1 MEKRKS
7 KSIFIVI
14 FVIILIMISNYC
26 NATSNKYG
34 YFNIDNSFS
43 SMRTNGVCLSEIKF
57 ENLTDTSNVFG
68 VTGEI
73 ENEEDIDKN
82 IVITLNFYDKY
93 YNIVAVLESTQYIRA
108 NETLS
113 YNNFENISE
122 INDGYSVDDIKY
134 YNINVNSEAEVT
146 SSENYDYEIDDY
158 KINMVVNENNTF
170 DITETITANFNVAK
184 HGIFRKIPLRNSI
197 TRLDGTKS
205 NNRAIISNISVNE
218 NYSVF
223 NENGYKV
230 IKIGDANKNL
240 TGSHTYTIKYTYNIG
255 KDPVKDA
262 DELYFNLIGNE
273 WDTIIKNVSFNI
285 LMPKSFD
292 KSSLGFSSGIVGS
305 TDNSNVIYNV
315 NGNNITGSI
324 ETPLKV
330 GEGLTVRLTL
340 PEEYFLGEN
349 NNIDKYCLFVIA
361 ICVIFVFLA
370 YCLWSK
376 YGKDN
381 EVVETVEFYPPD
393 GYNSAEVNFLYK
405 GSLEDEGAISLL
417 IYLANQGYIKIE
429 ETEEQELFSKT
440 KGFKIIKIK
449 EYDGNNE
456 YERMFFDGLFKTQQQ
471 IDMNKVKE
479 IMKESKEQGEKI
491 TFQDAIEMSISTKKL
506 DSVTKSDLY
515 DKFYITLNNIK
526 EKINTKENRNKIF
539 ESLSSSKIKYLLLMI
554 MSIIILLTIKPI
566 FEYRQLDISAIIFIS
581 VFVRNWFYCC
591 YRNSYR
597 YNKNA

>member
-68 VTGEI
+68 VTGKI

-93 YNIVAVLESTQYIRA
+93 YNIVTVLESTQYIRA
-108 NETLS
+108 NEKLS

-122 INDGYSVDDIKY
+122 INDGYTVDDIKY

-184 HGIFRKIPLRNSI
+184 HGIFRKIPLKNSI
-197 TRLDGTKS
+197 TRIDRTKS
-205 NNRAIISNISVNE
+205 NNIAKITNISVNE
-218 NYSVF
+218 KYSTSIK
-223 NENGYKV
+223 NGYKV
-230 IKIGDANKNL
+230 IKIGQFNKTV
-240 TGSHTYTIKYTYNIG
+240 TGRHTYIIKYTYNIG
-255 KDPVKDA
+255 KDPIKDA

-273 WDTIIKNVSFNI
+273 WDTIINNVSFNI
-285 LMPKSFD
+285 LMPKPFD
-292 KSSLGFSSGIVGS
+292 KSQLDFSSGKVGS
-305 TDNSNVIYNV
+305 IDSTNV
-315 NGNNITGSI
+315 NFEVDGNNIKGIMTKILNVGDCLTIRLSLP
-324 ETPLKV
+324 EDYFV
-330 GEGLTVRLTL
+330 GESI
-340 PEEYFLGEN
+340 
-349 NNIDKYCLFVIA
+349 NIDVSCFCLVILSISFVCIA
-361 ICVIFVFLA
+361 CYFWI
-370 YCLWSK
+370 K

-381 EVVETVEFYPPD
+381 KVVETVEFYPPD

-405 GSLEDEGAISLL
+405 GSLEDTGVISLL

-429 ETEEQELFSKT
+429 ETETEAKT
-440 KGFKIIKIK
+440 KDFKIIKIK
-449 EYDGNNE
+449 EYDGNNK
-456 YERMFFDGLFKTQQQ
+456 YEKMFFDGLF
-471 IDMNKVKE
+471 INN
-479 IMKESKEQGEKI
+479 EKD
-491 TFQDAIEMSISTKKL
+491 F
-506 DSVTKSDLY
+506 VTTSELY
-515 DKFYITLNNIK
+515 NKFYITLKNIKNEMDKDKNK
-526 EKINTKENRNKIF
+526 EKIF
-539 ESLSSSKIKYLLLMI
+539 ELLSINKIKYLFLMI
-554 MSIIILLTIKPI
+554 TTIFILITIKPI
-566 FEYRQLDISAIIFIS
+566 FEYKQLDEIPLIMLSSLSI
-581 VFVRNWFYCC
+581 RNWFFIYF
-591 YRNSYR
+591 RKSYKSNR
-597 YNKNA
+597 KA